1 MKICFNIM
9 SVISV
14 AVLLAGSLYFGYHG
28 KPAEMGLIIVAGA
41 LGVALSNL
49 DKFESIKG
57 AGFEVKLREVICDI
71 LAVEDRSVEDMTEEI
86 LSKVRYLVNDSVSM
100 TDQSYEA
107 ELDIDILES
116 PQLCELEVIL
126 YDGTTELDF
135 DVLEMS
141 FANY

>member
-1 MKICFNIM
+1 M
-9 SVISV
+9 SAISF
-14 AVLLAGSLYFGYHG
+14 AVLLAGGLYFGYHG

-49 DKFESIKG
+49 DKFERIKG
-57 AGFEVKLREVICDI
+57 AGFEVKLKEAISDI
-71 LAVEDRSVEDMTEEI
+71 LAVEDRSVEDMTKEI

-100 TDQSYEA
+100 MDQSDEI
-107 ELDIDILES
+107 ELDDILEW
-116 PQLCELEVIL
+116 PQLCELEILL

-141 FANY
+141 LANY